1 MEKDYLPHAR
11 TVQSPCCPRLD
22 GLPLPWSARWRT
34 KGKRNGMFKHGLY
47 MKEAVQER
55 RLLPELLRQS
65 ILGDFVRSRSRR
77 SLEHRIDDLM
87 PE

>member
-1 MEKDYLPHAR
+1 MDR
-11 TVQSPCCPRLD
+11 TTLIDMAQAWLRLAKRKNN
-22 GLPLPWSARWRT
+22 WSARWRT

-47 MKEAVQER
+47 TKEAVQER

-65 ILGDFVRSRSRR
+65 ILADFVRSRSRR

-87 PE
+87 PD